1 MALVALGF
9 RWGNAPPWFTVTLLV
24 LAWLIFS
31 ISVYKHKFFERWS
44 PFRQLL
50 GNAGVSVVIALI
62 LSAAWV
68 GLRPSI
74 QRQAVTQSATP
85 SPTVATVVASPAPEP
100 PPKTLHDYFAE
111 GNHFAIETMPQ
122 QLRVKNESVN
132 VEARINMDY
141 VARARFLTF
150 YVPDT
155 PHTFEACS
163 LILTRSR
170 ATIEEFDRE
179 FHDEYGPIEGR
190 KTGMKDL
197 KFTGQIIIYHQR
209 LLLQSEIDSLTAKAT
224 KAGLSVEFRGT
235 YYVMARMK

>member
-1 MALVALGF
+1 ML
-9 RWGNAPPWFTVTLLV
+9 PP
-24 LAWLIFS
+24 
-31 ISVYKHKFFERWS
+31 
-44 PFRQLL
+44 Q
-50 GNAGVSVVIALI
+50 
-62 LSAAWV
+62 
-68 GLRPSI
+68 
-74 QRQAVTQSATP
+74 P
-85 SPTVATVVASPAPEP
+85 SPMPSPSAN
-100 PPKTLHDYFAE
+100 KTLHDYFAE
-111 GNHFAIETMPQ
+111 GNTFAIETLPE
-122 QLRVKNESVN
+122 QLHIKNESVN
-132 VEARINMDY
+132 VEARINMNY

-163 LILTRSR
+163 LILARTR
-170 ATIEEFDRE
+170 ATIAEFDRE
-179 FHDEYGPIEGR
+179 FHDEYGPVEGR